1 MSVNLSVRQFQREG
15 HVVEEVRSALEQAG
29 IKGSNLM
36 LEITESVLMEDRQP
50 IIRDLDALRKLGVR
64 IAIDDFGT
72 GYSALSYL
80 REFPI
85 DTVKMDRSFVHNLGQ
100 DAADQALVRS
110 VVELGEALDMQIIAE
125 GIEVQGQLD
134 SVTGLRCDIGQ
145 GYFFAPP
152 LDADAMRTL
161 LNDGRAGSGD
171 AYASRQQPSR
181 VLIAAHA
188 RSEPTRR

>member
-1 MSVNLSVRQFQREG
+1 
-15 HVVEEVRSALEQAG
+15 
-29 IKGSNLM
+29 
-36 LEITESVLMEDRQP
+36 
-50 IIRDLDALRKLGVR
+50 VR

-85 DTVKMDRSFVHNLGQ
+85 DTVKMDRSFVHNLG
-100 DAADQALVRS
+100 AGSADSALVRS

-125 GIEVQGQLD
+125 GIEGQGQLD

-152 LDADAMRTL
+152 LDAEAMRSL
-161 LNDGRAGSGD
+161 LNDEPLAKPLAPAASPPAPAPVPGASVARA
-171 AYASRQQPSR
+171 Q
-181 VLIAAHA
+181 
-188 RSEPTRR
+188 

>member
-1 MSVNLSVRQFQREG
+1 VNLSVRQFQREG
-15 HVVEEVRSALEQAG
+15 HVVEEVRSALDNAG
-29 IKGSNLM
+29 LTGSNLM

-85 DTVKMDRSFVHNLGQ
+85 DTVKMDRSFVHNLGHGS
-100 DAADQALVRS
+100 ADSALVRS

-125 GIEVQGQLD
+125 GIEAQGQLD

-161 LNDGRAGSGD
+161 LSDGTAPAASKPT
-171 AYASRQQPSR
+171 AYAPSDAPLPDRSR
-181 VLIAAHA
+181 
-188 RSEPTRR
+188 

>member
-1 MSVNLSVRQFQREG
+1 VSVNVSVKQFQRQG
-15 HVVEEVRSALEQAG
+15 HVVEEVREALARAG

-36 LEITESVLMEDRQP
+36 LEITESVLMEDRKP
-50 IIRDLDALRKLGVR
+50 IIRDLDALRALGVR

-110 VVELGEALDMQIIAE
+110 VVELGDALDMQIIAE
-125 GIEVQGQLD
+125 GIELQGQLD

-152 LDADAMRTL
+152 LDADSMRTL
-161 LNDGRAGSGD
+161 LSGGETSHQHKLREDADRARGEATTS
-171 AYASRQQPSR
+171 
-181 VLIAAHA
+181 
-188 RSEPTRR
+188 T